1 MPELRG
7 EYLGKNI
14 TDTLFRLLNNYN
26 IYNKISYIMAD
37 NAINNDTIIEAL
49 EQNL

>member
-1 MPELRG
+1 MSEFRG

-14 TDTLFRLLNNYN
+14 INTLLKLLNNYN
-26 IYNKISYIMAD
+26 IYNKISYIIAD

-49 EQNL
+49 E

>member
-1 MPELRG
+1 MFKLRD

-14 TDTLFRLLNNYN
+14 VDTLLKLLNNYN
-26 IYNKISYIMAD
+26 IYNKVNYIITD

-49 EQNL
+49 EQSL

>member
-7 EYLGKNI
+7 EYLDKNI
-14 TDTLFRLLNNYN
+14 VDTLLKLLNNYN

-49 EQNL
+49 E